1 LITRRRESYAD
12 AQFNALAISVP
23 NSQDW
28 GAWPAL
34 IAVAAG
40 RALPRID
47 RVFPAAEARGGI
59 RLPGAARQVRE
70 SLLDFG

>member
-34 IAVAAG
+34 IAVSG
-40 RALPRID
+40 RALLEVGNDVRCRIYG
-47 RVFPAAEARGGI
+47 R
-59 RLPGAARQVRE
+59 
-70 SLLDFG
+70 